1 MSTSKI
7 VYYEIQIY
15 DAYDNEW
22 YGYERFKCKHN
33 AKAYKKVHFKGL
45 DAKVKKIKITFE
57 D

>member
-15 DAYDNEW
+15 DADDNEW
-22 YGYERFKCKHN
+22 YRFERFKCKYN
-33 AKAYKKVHFKGL
+33 TKAYKKAHFKGL
-45 DAKVKKIKITFE
+45 GAKVKKIKVTFE